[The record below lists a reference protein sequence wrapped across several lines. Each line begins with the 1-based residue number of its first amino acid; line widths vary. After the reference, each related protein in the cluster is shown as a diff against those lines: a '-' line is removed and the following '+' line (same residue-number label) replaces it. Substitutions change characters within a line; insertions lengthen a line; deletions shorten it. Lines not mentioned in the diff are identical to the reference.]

1 MQMQIKIEK
10 MKALTPNPRKAK
22 LRYSDEWKRKRQA
35 LRRAKQLLQEIE
47 NNA

>member
-1 MQMQIKIEK
+1 MQIKIEK
-10 MKALTPNPRKAK
+10 MKAMTPKSRKAK
-22 LRYSDEWKRKRQA
+22 RYTDEWKRKRQA